1 MKIEDLSIQDLHKV
15 WVYSAER
22 TTRYSRTLD
31 AECLKW
37 GISIEDGQLKV
48 ERFSVHD
55 GVAEVV
61 LPAKDLI
68 VLMQYLMAKRIP

>member
-1 MKIEDLSIQDLHKV
+1 MKMEDLSIGDLHKV
-15 WVYSAER
+15 WAYSAER
-22 TTRYSRTLD
+22 TARYSRALD
-31 AECLKW
+31 EECLKW

-61 LPAKDLI
+61 LPAKELV
-68 VLMQYLMAKRIP
+68 VLMQYLMARNAP